1 MGSLIFYL
9 YLTLRQIVMKMIFRK
24 LGNNIKKIKTINNN
38 DNKLFYII

>member
-9 YLTLRQIVMKMIFRK
+9 YLMRRQIVMKMIFRK

-38 DNKLFYII
+38 ENIFLYII